1 MTIWVTLSRCPV
13 TAATVT
19 TINAAP
25 MIGYAIQLRQPPEDS
40 EAAAATVGP
49 EATVV
54 VDFVNKS
61 KLDLV
66 NGKVALTMFTNNLN
80 KAKQVSSPERKSR
93 PPLKVKDESEIKKPK
108 DKI

>member
-1 MTIWVTLSRCPV
+1 M
-13 TAATVT
+13 T

-66 NGKVALTMFTNNLN
+66 KGKVALTMFTNNLN

-93 PPLKVKDESEIKKPK
+93 PPLKVKDESEIKKPG